1 MRIKIIKKPS
11 VARVN
16 GMRLDVFQPG
26 VLYEMVDTFATF
38 LISEGW
44 AEPVLS
50 DEPVIVI
57 PLRNVRFRG
66 ERVAMD

>member
-11 VARVN
+11 LSRVN
-16 GMRLDVFQPG
+16 GLRLDVFQPG
-26 VLYEMVDTFATF
+26 VLYEMVNALATF

-57 PLRNVRFRG
+57 PLRNIRFRG
-66 ERVAMD
+66 ERVILD

>member
-1 MRIKIIKKPS
+1 MRIKIIRKPS
-11 VARVN
+11 LSRVN
-16 GMRLDVFQPG
+16 GLRLDVFQPG
-26 VLYEMVDTFATF
+26 VLYEMVNTLAVF

-66 ERVAMD
+66 KPVAVD

>member
-1 MRIKIIKKPS
+1 MRVRIIKKPS
-11 VARVN
+11 LPRVN
-16 GMRLDVFQPG
+16 GLRLDVFQPG
-26 VLYEMVDTFATF
+26 VLYEMVNTLATF

-66 ERVAMD
+66 ERVVLD